1 MPPVQPFLG
10 PGRADFTHLFTGR
23 SRNPHP
29 RTWPEPGPL
38 PDLQPPERS
47 QPPPARGGLR
57 GPRTVNPGRSG
68 HPPPPQKKA
77 RSRRRVLCLG
87 FQQFRFPWTAPG
99 RRIPSGHK
107 ESTGGFDLG
116 RAGSASA
123 SPGGLSVLGPGQR
136 PGRPRRARAER
147 RGSPDGTSRRLP
159 SSPEGMP
166 RRRAGPGW
174 NVRPSQERRAP
185 LPLGPAPRSRAS
197 YGDTEPAGPRG

>member
-10 PGRADFTHLFTGR
+10 LGWADFTHLFTGR

-47 QPPPARGGLR
+47 QPPPARGGLG

-68 HPPPPQKKA
+68 HPPLQKRP
-77 RSRRRVLCLG
+77 RSHGGVLCFG

-99 RRIPSGHK
+99 PRIPNGHK

-123 SPGGLSVLGPGQR
+123 SSGSLSVPGLGQR
-136 PGRPRRARAER
+136 PGRPRGARAER
-147 RGSPDGTSRRLP
+147 RGSPDGTSKRLP

-166 RRRAGPGW
+166 RR
-174 NVRPSQERRAP
+174 
-185 LPLGPAPRSRAS
+185 PAP
-197 YGDTEPAGPRG
+197 GPDGT

>member
-1 MPPVQPFLG
+1 MARARAAPRPPTA
-10 PGRADFTHLFTGR
+10 RAITAA
-23 SRNPHP
+23 P
-29 RTWPEPGPL
+29 RT
-38 PDLQPPERS
+38 
-47 QPPPARGGLR
+47 GGLK
-57 GPRTVNPGRSG
+57 GAKNGKSRSEW
-68 HPPPPQKKA
+68 PPSPPSKKA

-87 FQQFRFPWTAPG
+87 FQQFRFPWTAPR

-174 NVRPSQERRAP
+174 NVRPSQERRTP
-185 LPLGPAPRSRAS
+185 LPLGPAPRGRAS

>member
-1 MPPVQPFLG
+1 MTDLAKGTLLSSGTPFSNLKASSG
-10 PGRADFTHLFTGR
+10 QDSPSGYAPSPTLSGPWPGRLTHLFTGR
-23 SRNPHP
+23 SRNLHP

-47 QPPPARGGLR
+47 QPPPARGGLG

-68 HPPPPQKKA
+68 HPPPPKKA
-77 RSRRRVLCLG
+77 RRQRGVLCLG

-123 SPGGLSVLGPGQR
+123 SPGGL
-136 PGRPRRARAER
+136 
-147 RGSPDGTSRRLP
+147 
-159 SSPEGMP
+159 
-166 RRRAGPGW
+166 
-174 NVRPSQERRAP
+174 
-185 LPLGPAPRSRAS
+185 
-197 YGDTEPAGPRG
+197 